1 MDLSDSL
8 ERLATAP
15 TLLVASDYD
24 GTLSPIVEDPSKAV
38 PDRESIVALRA
49 LAQIPGTHVAVISG
63 RSLADLAVLLGEPEG
78 VHLVGSH
85 GSEFDLGFA
94 DALSPEAVELR
105 KRVEAE
111 LESIAEA
118 GDGFQI
124 ETKPASVAF
133 HYRNADPSIAE
144 PAVKRVEEGP
154 ATWDGVHV
162 KRGKMV

>member
-24 GTLSPIVEDPSKAV
+24 GTLSPIVDDPSKAV
-38 PDRESIVALRA
+38 PDRESVVALRA

-63 RSLADLAVLLGEPEG
+63 RSLADLAVLLSEPEG

-85 GSEFDLGFA
+85 GSEFDVGFA

-133 HYRNADPSIAE
+133 HYRNA
-144 PAVKRVEEGP
+144 
-154 ATWDGVHV
+154 
-162 KRGKMV
+162 